1 MSARKPPA
9 SKRLAVAPMM
19 DWTDRHCRSFHR
31 QLSKEAVLYSEMVTT
46 AALLQGDIPR
56 HLDYSAAEQPLVL
69 QLGGSEPD
77 DLARCAVLAEQ
88 WGYAE
93 IDLNCGCPSE
103 RVQRGSFGACLMAEP
118 ELVAQCVRA
127 MCQATHLPISVKQ
140 RLGLNQ
146 MDASA
151 SPNDYQFAL
160 NFILAVAD
168 AGAQQ
173 ITIHARNAVLKGLSP
188 KENRTKPPLHYA
200 VAAQLRRDAQRHFPA
215 LKVLLNGGLENNAQ
229 IAGNWKEFDCFM
241 VGRSAYHFPAMLLG
255 WDVLLES
262 EGEAAGYLLSETEW
276 HRIQIGLIRQAQAWF
291 EWCAQAGKPFYLGV
305 LTRHIIGLAHGR
317 AGSRYWRQRL
327 SNHHALA
334 RVQSKAAIADF
345 FLEASLELGD
355 WAAFEFESA
364 ETG

>member
-1 MSARKPPA
+1 
-9 SKRLAVAPMM
+9 
-19 DWTDRHCRSFHR
+19 
-31 QLSKEAVLYSEMVTT
+31 
-46 AALLQGDIPR
+46 
-56 HLDYSAAEQPLVL
+56 
-69 QLGGSEPD
+69 
-77 DLARCAVLAEQ
+77 
-88 WGYAE
+88 
-93 IDLNCGCPSE
+93 
-103 RVQRGSFGACLMAEP
+103 
-118 ELVAQCVRA
+118 
-127 MCQATHLPISVKQ
+127 MCI
-140 RLGLNQ
+140 
-146 MDASA
+146 
-151 SPNDYQFAL
+151 
-160 NFILAVAD
+160 
-168 AGAQQ
+168 
-173 ITIHARNAVLKGLSP
+173 
-188 KENRTKPPLHYA
+188 
-200 VAAQLRRDAQRHFPA
+200 RDSHFPA

-229 IAGNWKEFDCFM
+229 IAGHWQEFDGFM